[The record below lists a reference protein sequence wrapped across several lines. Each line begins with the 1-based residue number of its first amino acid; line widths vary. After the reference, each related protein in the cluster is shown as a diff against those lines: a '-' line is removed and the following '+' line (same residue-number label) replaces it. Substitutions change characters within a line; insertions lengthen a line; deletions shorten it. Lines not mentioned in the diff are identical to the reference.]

1 MIHHRP
7 FLAALL
13 SFAAACGC
21 ADQRPSPAHQ
31 AAIADDASPISGRQA
46 VLLVH
51 GMSCP
56 LCANNVDKT
65 LAAVPGVTSVM
76 VDMGSGRATVTLDGK
91 TQVTRGQLAKAVDK
105 SGFSLKS
112 IETP

>member
-1 MIHHRP
+1 MTLKRTLFVLPVVACIAGGCSDRSSASTNP
-7 FLAALL
+7 AA
-13 SFAAACGC
+13 FADDG
-21 ADQRPSPAHQ
+21 
-31 AAIADDASPISGRQA
+31 AAITGNRA
-46 VLLVH
+46 VLVVH

-65 LAAVPGVTSVM
+65 LAAVPGVTSVL

-91 TQVTRGQLAKAVDK
+91 TQVTHGQLARAVDK

>member
-1 MIHHRP
+1 MKLNPI
-7 FLAALL
+7 LL
-13 SFAAACGC
+13 VLSVVACIAGGC
-21 ADQRPSPAHQ
+21 SDRPSPSTNPAAFADDD
-31 AAIADDASPISGRQA
+31 AAITGGRA
-46 VLLVH
+46 VLVVH

-65 LAAVPGVTSVM
+65 LAAVPGVTSVL
-76 VDMGSGRATVTLDGK
+76 VDMGSGRATVTLDGATK
-91 TQVTRGQLAKAVDK
+91 VTRGQLAKAVDK